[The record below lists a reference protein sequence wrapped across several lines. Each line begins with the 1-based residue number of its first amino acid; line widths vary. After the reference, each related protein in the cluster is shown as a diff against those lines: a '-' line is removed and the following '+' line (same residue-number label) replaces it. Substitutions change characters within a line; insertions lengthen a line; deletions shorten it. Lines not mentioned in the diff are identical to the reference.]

1 LTLSIGDR
9 LGPYE
14 IRGSLG
20 AGGMGEVYRARD
32 PGLNRDVA
40 LKVLGERFAAD
51 PDRLARF
58 KREAQVLASL
68 NHPHIGAIYGLA
80 DFPGGRA
87 LVLELVEGPTL
98 ADRIAAGPIPLEEAL
113 PVARQIAEALAA
125 AHELGIVHRDLKPA
139 NVKLRPDGAVK
150 VLDFGLAKALES
162 GPVSGEA
169 TQSPT
174 LTSPAMTQMGLILGT
189 AAYMSPEQAKGRP
202 VDKRTDVWAFGC
214 VLFEMLT
221 GKRVFAGDDVADTLA
236 YVLTREPAWSL
247 LPPETPPPIRRLLRR
262 CLERDRAR
270 RLADV
275 ADARLE
281 IDERESDGAAAGAGT
296 ALPARRVSTLSHWLP
311 WAVASGALLVSMI
324 AFGALY
330 WPHAP
335 AAPAAAT
342 RFLIDPPQNT
352 ELRGSFAVSPDG
364 RRVVL
369 RGLSEGKV
377 LLWVRAL
384 QSVTMRPLVGTDE
397 ASSPF
402 WSPDSRFIG
411 FYAGGKLKKI
421 EATGGPAQ
429 VLCDAPGDGWGGAW
443 SADGVIIFAPREGE
457 GLQRVS
463 AAGGTP
469 EALTTLDSSRGELSH
484 FHPRFLPDGRHF
496 LYLVISA
503 QPENAGIRVGSLDS
517 AETKLLVNT
526 DASGAYA
533 PPGYLLFLRDRTL
546 MAQKFDAD
554 RLVIVGEPLPVA
566 DEVGRLG
573 PGARFALF
581 SVSRTGVLVHRSG
594 RTDASQLTWFDR
606 QGKQLG
612 TVGPMASY
620 GVPWLSP
627 DERRVTFTGA
637 TPEGGNSDI
646 WLMDLARGNPTRLT
660 FDQSPDSSPV
670 WSPDGSR
677 ILFTSERDGHPNL
690 YQSAASGGSADELLV
705 KSDFR
710 KSSNDW
716 SADGKFIL
724 YQEQNPKT
732 GLDLWVFPLSG
743 ERKPFP
749 FLRTPFDERQGRF
762 SPDGRWIAYASNE
775 SGPWQVYV
783 RSFPVSG
790 GKWQVSTNGGA
801 QPQWR
806 GDGRELFYLSPDRK
820 LMAVKVSTS
829 GSAFDVDTP
838 RELFVL
844 HVMSIGLP
852 GPRNVYAATR
862 DGQRFLVTSVV
873 NAQTTSPTTVVL
885 NWTADL
891 KQ

>member
-1 LTLSIGDR
+1 MTLSIGDR

-14 IRGSLG
+14 IRAALG
-20 AGGMGEVYRARD
+20 AGGMGEVYRGRD
-32 PGLNRDVA
+32 TDLNRDVA
-40 LKVLGERFAAD
+40 LKVLGERFAED

-68 NHPHIGAIYGLA
+68 NHPHIGAIYGVA

-98 ADRIAAGPIPLEEAL
+98 ADRIAAGPIPLEETL
-113 PVARQIAEALAA
+113 PIARQIAEALAA
-125 AHELGIVHRDLKPA
+125 AHEMGIVHRDLKPA

-150 VLDFGLAKALES
+150 VLDFGLAKAAEP
-162 GPVSGEA
+162 GTVSGDA

-174 LTSPAMTQMGLILGT
+174 LTNAAMTQLGVILGT

-202 VDKRTDVWAFGC
+202 ADKRSDVWAFGC

-221 GKRVFAGDDVADTLA
+221 GRRAFAGEDVADTLA
-236 YVLTREPAWSL
+236 LVLTKEPTWTL
-247 LPPETPPPIRRLLRR
+247 LPPETPPAILRLLRR
-262 CLERDRAR
+262 CLERDRSR
-270 RLADV
+270 RLADI

-281 IDERESDGAAAGAGT
+281 IDERDSEANAAAPVRQVAK
-296 ALPARRVSTLSHWLP
+296 LVRWLP

-324 AFGALY
+324 AFAALY

-335 AAPAAAT
+335 TGSSVAT

-364 RRVVL
+364 RSVVL

-377 LLWVRAL
+377 LLWVRNL
-384 QSVTMRPLVGTDE
+384 QSVTLQPLAGTDE

-429 VLCDAPGDGWGGAW
+429 TLCDAPGDGWGGAW

-469 EALTTLDSSRGELSH
+469 EPLTTLDSSRGELSH
-484 FHPRFLPDGRHF
+484 FHPRFLPDGRHL
-496 LYLVISA
+496 LYLVISSR
-503 QPENAGIRVGSLDS
+503 PENAGIRVGSLDS

-546 MAQKFDAD
+546 MAQKLDVD

-566 DEVGRLG
+566 DDVGRLG

-581 SVSRTGVLVHRSG
+581 SVSRTGVLVYRRG
-594 RTDASQLTWFDR
+594 RNDASQLTWFDR
-606 QGKQLG
+606 QGKQVGTLG
-612 TVGPMASY
+612 PVANF

-637 TPEGGNSDI
+637 APEGGNLDI

-660 FDQSPDSSPV
+660 FDPSPDSNPV

-677 ILFTSERDGHPNL
+677 ILFTSERDGQPNL
-690 YQSAASGGSADELLV
+690 YQSAAGGGSADELLV

-710 KSSNDW
+710 KSPNDW

-724 YQEQNPKT
+724 YHEQNPKT
-732 GLDLWVFPLSG
+732 GNDLWVFPLSG

-749 FLRTPFDERQGRF
+749 FLQTPFDERQGRF

-775 SGPWQVYV
+775 TGTWQVYV
-783 RSFPVSG
+783 RRFPGSG

-820 LMAVKVSTS
+820 LMAAKVSTS
-829 GSAFDVDTP
+829 GPAFDVDTP

-844 HVMSIGLP
+844 HVMSVDLP
-852 GPRNVYAATR
+852 GPRNVFAATR

-873 NAQTTSPTTVVL
+873 NAQTVSPTTVVL